1 MKKPNLNRIIW
12 EIRQQRKII
21 ACQIWKI
28 NVRRHKSMTGGDRSK
43 TAVISIP
50 VPHAEK
56 IESRKKIQQ
65 VLDSAWT
72 TLRKGS
78 SKLKLDFSRTHKI
91 FPGGMLLL
99 LANIALMLELF
110 PNKVQA
116 KCPPKSMAAQLLRHF
131 GYADRLGVSP
141 ASSQPN
147 HKDVV
152 TWQYV
157 TGTNADGSLITEL
170 LKQLR
175 SDTGNLIPDGLYDV
189 LTEALTNVSNHAYPA
204 EVELPT
210 GLKRWWL
217 FSRLDRPTHD
227 STGNLYIGVYDM
239 GAGIQNTMRNRLEKS
254 EELLNYADW
263 SDWWK
268 WPRKL
273 LDKRLL
279 TEAVERKRSSTGL
292 PFRGNGL
299 PEMKDFVALTDS
311 GRMSIISG
319 HAQYTY
325 SVSGGGNGYQCD
337 VETLGTLILWNIP
350 LIHKQLT

>member
-12 EIRQQRKII
+12 EIRLQRKII
-21 ACQIWKI
+21 ACQIWNR
-28 NVRRHKSMTGGDRSK
+28 NVRRHQSMTGGDRSK
-43 TAVISIP
+43 TTVISIP
-50 VPHAEK
+50 VLHAEK

-91 FPGGMLLL
+91 FLGGML
-99 LANIALMLELF
+99 
-110 PNKVQA
+110 
-116 KCPPKSMAAQLLRHF
+116 
-131 GYADRLGVSP
+131 
-141 ASSQPN
+141 
-147 HKDVV
+147 
-152 TWQYV
+152 
-157 TGTNADGSLITEL
+157 
-170 LKQLR
+170 
-175 SDTGNLIPDGLYDV
+175 
-189 LTEALTNVSNHAYPA
+189 
-204 EVELPT
+204 
-210 GLKRWWL
+210 
-217 FSRLDRPTHD
+217 
-227 STGNLYIGVYDM
+227 
-239 GAGIQNTMRNRLEKS
+239 
-254 EELLNYADW
+254 
-263 SDWWK
+263 
-268 WPRKL
+268 
-273 LDKRLL
+273 
-279 TEAVERKRSSTGL
+279 SSTGL